1 MSRGDGVRDLGN
13 HQLQLGRVP
22 VIARDVDL
30 EQVKSIR
37 RGRVVAVEDHCLA
50 GRSRTPETKRSGFTP
65 VLKID

>member
-1 MSRGDGVRDLGN
+1 MDYGV
-13 HQLQLGRVP
+13 GRTE
-22 VIARDVDL
+22 DL